1 MCLVTYKPG
10 FTNLSKFYWLRLFQ
24 ITFYA
29 MQRSNVFRVLIMCH
43 LDLYLAIG
51 SFWKWT
57 PGKKLNTKNALLIER
72 KTSPGASRHRTFLL
86 SAWTNRKGVPYEFRH
101 RHLSYVIVFPM
112 STVISFEISQHAF
125 SPSWSLEQSAELL
138 WKQSLPSCWT
148 LCQNVPNI
156 LKGFCQEYLIQ
167 LLSVN
172 DNTTSPI
179 WRQKS
184 YTSCRP
190 RIDKILECVMSLVV
204 WVGLCSCL

>member
-1 MCLVTYKPG
+1 MCFVTYKPG

-112 STVISFEISQHAF
+112 STVISDSLCLKNICDCNAVTIKERKLDQQRAHLSQTRRWAEI
-125 SPSWSLEQSAELL
+125 LD
-138 WKQSLPSCWT
+138 
-148 LCQNVPNI
+148 
-156 LKGFCQEYLIQ
+156 IQ
-167 LLSVN
+167 TS
-172 DNTTSPI
+172 NTKRKTTNS
-179 WRQKS
+179 
-184 YTSCRP
+184 
-190 RIDKILECVMSLVV
+190 
-204 WVGLCSCL
+204 